1 MCVVAITWPHKKY
14 QNKTLESIE
23 TQFSA
28 FDGVALQ
35 DFTYDEFNI
44 VDHSINDFVYADNLD
59 DRFSCLIWA
68 PLKDPD
74 FWRSLREYDPEAIL
88 KLQGMFSSACQ

>member
-1 MCVVAITWPHKKY
+1 MKITTKRSGEEMCVVAITWPHKKY

-35 DFTYDEFNI
+35 DFTYD
-44 VDHSINDFVYADNLD
+44 
-59 DRFSCLIWA
+59 
-68 PLKDPD
+68 
-74 FWRSLREYDPEAIL
+74 
-88 KLQGMFSSACQ
+88 